1 MIRLLFP
8 PTLGSVRSLSLVAA
22 ATLMLSIAASE
33 RTEAMSPINPG
44 PSPAAQDATDDLTI
58 PVRGGHGHSGGHGHG
73 GGHWHGGGGHWHGGG
88 GWHRGGGWHG
98 GGWHHARFHHF
109 HHRRFYGGGYYP
121 YYSNTYYYP
130 RRCRIV
136 YTYWGPRRV
145 CHRRY
150 WHRRY
155 WY

>member
-1 MIRLLFP
+1 MREGSRMIRILFP
-8 PTLGSVRSLSLVAA
+8 RLGSVRGLGLMAA
-22 ATLMLSIAASE
+22 ATLILSVAASQ

-44 PSPAAQDATDDLTI
+44 PTRAAQDIADDLTI
-58 PVRGGHGHSGGHGHG
+58 PVRGGHGHGGGGWHGG

-109 HHRRFYGGGYYP
+109 HHRRFFYGGYYP

-130 RRCRIV
+130 WRCRIV
-136 YTYWGPRRV
+136 YTYWGPR
-145 CHRRY
+145 
-150 WHRRY
+150 
-155 WY
+155 